1 MRIVLA
7 ADEKHTL
14 AKEQVK
20 KFLTEQQCQVIDVS
34 ATDIFTAT
42 IQVVGKIKEDQTA
55 KGIVIDGYGVAPF
68 MIANKQHGIICAAVY
83 DDYTAK
89 MTRRHNATQIIAL
102 GAAILAPEALCS
114 LALDF
119 VESEY
124 DGGRHQVRIDMLNKM
139 L

>member
-1 MRIVLA
+1 MRIILA
-7 ADEKHTL
+7 ADEKH
-14 AKEQVK
+14 APVKEQVK
-20 KFLTEQQCQVIDVS
+20 KFLTAQQYQVIDLS
-34 ATDIFTAT
+34 AADIFTAT
-42 IQVVGKIKEDQTA
+42 MQVVGKIKEDQTA

-89 MTRRHNATQIIAL
+89 MTRRHNATQIIAM
-102 GAAILAPEALCS
+102 GTTISAPEALCS
-114 LALDF
+114 LAQSF
-119 VESEY
+119 IESEY